1 MPITYCQP
9 REDRTMKRDDR
20 RAERLAF
27 LLFLATD
34 GAMLAKALFAPCI
47 Q

>member
-1 MPITYCQP
+1 MPIKYRQLC
-9 REDRTMKRDDR
+9 EDTTMKRDDR